1 MKRFLSVCL
10 PLLLC
15 LMMAMTSCAIQQVD
29 PSDYPGV
36 TQPPSEFEMQMQSI
50 QDAIDSSEPF
60 AANSTVTLTK
70 SADLKLV
77 STFQVN
83 KQGNC
88 TYVIQRLKPYTMG
101 ASASDLIETIR
112 GTKKA
117 SDSPAEGVSVGQ
129 LDFSEEYF
137 VEFDIFG
144 IDGVYTMEGSIKD
157 ECIADFLGYDLDA
170 ANLQVVIEMNDN
182 GYISSITL
190 VYDTDHGAMEV
201 ITKYQY

>member
-15 LMMAMTSCAIQQVD
+15 LMMAMTSCAIKQID
-29 PSDYPGV
+29 PSDVPGV
-36 TQPPSEFEMQMQSI
+36 TQPPSEQEIQMQAI

-60 AANSTVTLTK
+60 AAKSTVTLTV

-88 TYVIQRLKPYTMG
+88 TYVIQRLKPYEMG

-129 LDFSEEYF
+129 LNFSEEHF
-137 VEFDIFG
+137 AEFDIFG

-157 ECIADFLGYDLDA
+157 ECVADFLGYNLDA
-170 ANLQVVIEMNDN
+170 TNLQVVIEMNSDL
-182 GYISSITL
+182 YISSITL
-190 VYDTDHGAMEV
+190 VYDTIHGAMEV
-201 ITKYQY
+201 KTEYQY